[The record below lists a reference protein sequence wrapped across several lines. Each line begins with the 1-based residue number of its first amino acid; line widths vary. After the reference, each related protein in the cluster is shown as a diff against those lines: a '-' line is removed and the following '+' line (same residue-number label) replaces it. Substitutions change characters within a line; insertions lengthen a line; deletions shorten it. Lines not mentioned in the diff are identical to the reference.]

1 MYPSDLSDAEWQ
13 LIEPFFRRP
22 DPRGNQGKHAKRDII
37 NAILYVVYGGIQWR
51 MLPKEFPPW
60 GTVYDHFRRLN
71 QRGVWQQALE
81 ALNQHS
87 RRRQGRHLHPSYA
100 IIDSQSVKTQYAS
113 DERGIDGG
121 KKVKGRKR
129 HIATDTLGHLLGVIV
144 HAANL
149 HDTVEGQ
156 RICLQVADR
165 LSIDSSFSRRSRLS
179 RHDRCLCPGMAQ
191 SSR

>member
-60 GTVYDHFRRLN
+60 GVPSTIIFVGST
-71 QRGVWQQALE
+71 QRGVWQQALD
-81 ALNQHS
+81 ALTQQS
-87 RRRQGRHLHPSYA
+87 RRRQGRHVHPSHA
-100 IIDSQSVKTQYAS
+100 IVDSQSVKTQYAS

-121 KKVKGRKR
+121 KK
-129 HIATDTLGHLLGVIV
+129 
-144 HAANL
+144 N
-149 HDTVEGQ
+149 Q
-156 RICLQVADR
+156 RT
-165 LSIDSSFSRRSRLS
+165 
-179 RHDRCLCPGMAQ
+179 
-191 SSR
+191 